1 MELEVV
7 VGGVYFSAASLFPS
21 HIQRSIMP
29 PRIPKGL
36 SKKKKT
42 VPAPVTV
49 EDFLDCGV
57 EQEENGDRWIDS
69 GDIPKALRFYQ
80 KAFGFYDQAILG
92 RTTPG
97 NSKFVNDAAFN
108 VARMQYVIYSKVV
121 KTGLLEDVDQKTLAE
136 TYHVVPK
143 DLEAVARAHALALEI
158 SQGEMQV
165 DLLYT
170 NGQVLAELGED
181 LEDLSLLEKA
191 IDSFQQ
197 VLEYQ
202 LSEAKKSVIEVE
214 ETSSGDNGDGANAT
228 ENATEKTEEI
238 SVGEVVTPSSIVET
252 IIATLDCFDTVL
264 ELCRDEQG
272 PFISS
277 TGQSAEVAE
286 AAIAGIHVLVQEFFG
301 IINQFGVEGTED
313 GRFTSVALDLAQET
327 AIKFAQVLSTCA
339 ESVDVLVAI
348 WTTEI
353 SPSSVP
359 ILEKVLGHSQTI
371 TLPETP
377 EKYLAASDSLIGYTE
392 RTGIPVEAAWTAF
405 AHASSLLKKAWEM
418 SSTSPVTIRLQIL
431 IARGDVDL
439 LRSKLALPV
448 AEKNLAVLQKNA
460 INMYTSAVNLPLTS
474 GMSLSSGGTA
484 AKLLKREATVK
495 QLLSQGKEEEA
506 RNIKGFAFVEI

>member
-1 MELEVV
+1 M
-7 VGGVYFSAASLFPS
+7 GGVYFSQLLVPIPHTNDFK
-21 HIQRSIMP
+21 MT

-36 SKKKKT
+36 SKKKRT
-42 VPAPVTV
+42 APAPVTI

-92 RTTPG
+92 RATPG

-121 KTGLLEDVDQKTLAE
+121 KPGLLEDVDQKTLAE
-136 TYHVVPK
+136 TYRVVPK

-158 SQGEMQV
+158 SQGELQV

-191 IDSFQQ
+191 IDSFQR

-202 LSEAKKSVIEVE
+202 LSEAKKSVIEIE
-214 ETSSGDNGDGANAT
+214 EASSRDNRN
-228 ENATEKTEEI
+228 EVNATEKAEEI

-252 IIATLDCFDTVL
+252 IIATLDCFNTVL
-264 ELCRDEQG
+264 ELCRDETG

-277 TGQSAEVAE
+277 NGQSAEVAE
-286 AAIAGIHVLVQEFFG
+286 AAIAGIHVLVKEFFG
-301 IINQFGVEGTED
+301 IINQFGVEGTKD
-313 GRFTSVALDLAQET
+313 GRFASVALDLAQET
-327 AIKFAQVLSTCA
+327 AIKLAQVLSTCA

-348 WTTEI
+348 GTTEI

-359 ILEKVLGHSQTI
+359 ILEKALGQTQTI

-377 EKYLAASDSLIGYTE
+377 QKYLAASDALIGYTE

-418 SSTSPVTIRLQIL
+418 STTSPVTIRLQIL

-439 LRSKLALPV
+439 SRSKLALPV
-448 AEKNLAVLQKNA
+448 AKKNVAVLQKNA
-460 INMYTSAVNLPLTS
+460 INMYTSAVTLPLTS

-495 QLLSQGKEEEA
+495 QLLSQGKDEEA
-506 RNIKGFAFVEI
+506 RNIKGFELVEI